1 MFTLRCCD
9 NGYRCMLNVKFE
21 SVSNEIESTVL
32 VVGLVRQV
40 AQLIGSRRK
49 LPVDVEMKQMNCEI
63 NRYD

>member
-1 MFTLRCCD
+1 
-9 NGYRCMLNVKFE
+9 MLNVKFE

-49 LPVDVEMKQMNCEI
+49 LLVDVEMKQMNCEI